1 MKRIYLDNAST
12 SFPKPECVIEAV
24 SGFMR
29 GCGANA
35 NRGSYRAA
43 YDADELLYDTRQRL
57 CRLFGASGSKNV
69 IFTKNITES
78 LNVVIRGLLR
88 PGDHVLVSSM
98 EHNAVMRPLTALSQ
112 AGVTFE
118 RIPSLANGELLP
130 QAAEGLMSRNTRA
143 VIMTHASNVCGT
155 VMPIKSIGK
164 LCRERKIVFIVDSA
178 QTAGVLP
185 VNMEEMNIDVLC
197 FTGHKGLLGPQ
208 GTGGFIVREEYAHQ
222 MSPLIFGGTGSV
234 SHLEQMPDF
243 LPDRF
248 EAGTLNLPGIAG
260 LNAAVKYIEQV
271 GIQALYEKEMQL
283 TSRFLEGIKEIDG
296 FMSAGRRDITGR
308 TGVVSVS
315 LKDMDNARAAFLLE
329 QEYGIQTRVGLHC
342 APNAHRVLGTYPKG
356 TIRFSFG
363 HMNTEQDVDAAVFAL
378 KRLCL

>member
-130 QAAEGLMSRNTRA
+130 QAA
-143 VIMTHASNVCGT
+143 
-155 VMPIKSIGK
+155 
-164 LCRERKIVFIVDSA
+164 
-178 QTAGVLP
+178 
-185 VNMEEMNIDVLC
+185 
-197 FTGHKGLLGPQ
+197 
-208 GTGGFIVREEYAHQ
+208 
-222 MSPLIFGGTGSV
+222 
-234 SHLEQMPDF
+234 
-243 LPDRF
+243 
-248 EAGTLNLPGIAG
+248 
-260 LNAAVKYIEQV
+260 
-271 GIQALYEKEMQL
+271 
-283 TSRFLEGIKEIDG
+283 
-296 FMSAGRRDITGR
+296 
-308 TGVVSVS
+308 
-315 LKDMDNARAAFLLE
+315 
-329 QEYGIQTRVGLHC
+329 
-342 APNAHRVLGTYPKG
+342 
-356 TIRFSFG
+356 
-363 HMNTEQDVDAAVFAL
+363 
-378 KRLCL
+378 